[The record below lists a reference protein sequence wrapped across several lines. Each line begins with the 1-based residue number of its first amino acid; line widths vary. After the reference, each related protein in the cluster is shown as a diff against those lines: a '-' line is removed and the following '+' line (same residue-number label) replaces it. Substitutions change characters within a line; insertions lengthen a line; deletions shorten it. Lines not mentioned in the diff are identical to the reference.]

1 MDEDLFAVFEDDS
14 NTATDKTVNTKP
26 TNKDA
31 KLEYVL
37 KYYWLLYKIEQIL
50 LEIIE
55 RDGNIS
61 ILSL

>member
-1 MDEDLFAVFEDDS
+1 MTNLSVIISDIISRLFNFLRTCLQMDEDLFAVFEDDS

-37 KYYWLLYKIEQIL
+37 KYY
-50 LEIIE
+50 
-55 RDGNIS
+55 
-61 ILSL
+61 